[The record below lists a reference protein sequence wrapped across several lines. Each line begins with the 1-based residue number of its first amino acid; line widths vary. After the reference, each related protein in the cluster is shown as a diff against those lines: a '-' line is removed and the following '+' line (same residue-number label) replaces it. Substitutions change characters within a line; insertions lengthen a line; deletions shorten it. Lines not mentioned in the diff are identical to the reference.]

1 MQATN
6 VTTNGAWVP
15 AYQYPWA
22 TAPIHNVNCTVT
34 VPDYS
39 KRIEA
44 MEKTIEELKHRIQ
57 ELEEEWDFHPENLIA
72 QEAKRDFEEM
82 AFGNH
87 HHHHTIQ

>member
-22 TAPIHNVNCTVT
+22 TAPIHN
-34 VPDYS
+34 
-39 KRIEA
+39 
-44 MEKTIEELKHRIQ
+44 ELKHRIQ